1 MFDSLPV
8 KDSRPMAF
16 LRKAVL
22 IFLGLFLIIG
32 IMSSHR
38 AYYQVRS
45 LELHAE
51 GILHSGS
58 TIQTTVAS
66 SGRTYVDVQLE
77 LRQGTHSE
85 TLAMQR
91 APGNE
96 YGFFDPRTQRASLE
110 VTLTPEILSRF
121 EAGRAQLR
129 ATAYGHSQW
138 TRVPP
143 PVVRELDVEIERE

>member
-32 IMSSHR
+32 IVSSHR
-38 AYYQVRS
+38 AYFQVRS

-51 GILHSGS
+51 QILHGGS
-58 TIQTTVAS
+58 TIQTKVVS

-77 LRQGTHSE
+77 LRQGSHSE

-91 APGNE
+91 VPDNE
-96 YGFFDPRTQRASLE
+96 YAFFDPRTQRASQT
-110 VTLTPEILSRF
+110 VTLTPEILARF

-129 ATAYGHSQW
+129 ATAHGHSQW

-143 PVVRELDVEIERE
+143 PVVREIDVEIVRE